1 MKYLSVVFFAVVLIW
16 TWNVIHTKQGVSFE
30 THSGIQQRLSG
41 LIVETVQ
48 AKKPTALD
56 IKVEKV
62 WTELLM
68 GNRIRA
74 HFTYSFKDTDNQG
87 TANVQITGNGL
98 LERQEDG
105 EPGVE
110 KWALTQVKTTNDVI
124 VFEDALLVSTGES
137 K

>member
-1 MKYLSVVFFAVVLIW
+1 MKYLSVIFFAVVLIW
-16 TWNVIHTKQGVSFE
+16 TWSVIHTKQAIPFE

-87 TANVQITGNGL
+87 SAQVQITGNGL
-98 LERQEDG
+98 LERQPDDG
-105 EPGVE
+105 SGTE
-110 KWALTQVKTTNDVI
+110 KWALTAVKTTNDVV